1 MAFEPPKDYIDVAT
15 RITEFRARY
24 PEGTLGPLDPAKPY
38 ELIKAEGVAKDGKP
52 FVATFIVV
60 VAAAYRTA
68 DDIRP
73 GVGMAWE
80 IFPGRTPYTLGSE
93 LMNAETSAWGRAIIA
108 VGAADS
114 RKGIASAEEV
124 RNRQAEHQPQVGSA
138 GYDWNDVVYDQTPI
152 ADADKG
158 SQWMPPANPRT
169 RKAQR
174 HNGCNGPLPDDQ
186 WTTPDDPAM
195 GADEEKTGTST
206 PDQWQQ
212 IAIKLTEKGIDT
224 REGKL
229 AFCSRSANRPINSS
243 KELSYLEAAEIIRKA
258 TNLPQVPGPLAQQ
271 KG

>member
-15 RITEFRARY
+15 RITEFRDKH
-24 PEGTLGPLDPAKPY
+24 PEGTLAPLDPAKPY
-38 ELIKAEGVAKDGKP
+38 ELVKADGIAKDGKP
-52 FVATFIVV
+52 FTATFIVV
-60 VAAAYRTA
+60 VAAAYRTP
-68 DDIRP
+68 DDPRP

-80 IFPGRTPYTLGSE
+80 VFPGSTPYTLGSE

-114 RKGIASAEEV
+114 KKGIASAEEV
-124 RNRQAEHQPQVGSA
+124 RNRAAERDEADTSPRGP
-138 GYDWNDVVYDQTPI
+138 GGPGDWR
-152 ADADKG
+152 
-158 SQWMPPANPRT
+158 PPANPNT
-169 RKAQR
+169 RKAHR
-174 HNGCNGPLPDDQ
+174 HNGRNGPLPDDQ
-186 WTTPDDPAM
+186 WTSVPDDPAM
-195 GADEEKTGTST
+195 GPDEEKTGTST
-206 PDQWQQ
+206 LDQQRQ

-229 AFCSRSANRPINSS
+229 AFCSRSANRSISSS

>member
-124 RNRQAEHQPQVGSA
+124 RNRAAEREP
-138 GYDWNDVVYDQTPI
+138 D

-169 RKAQR
+169 RKAVR
-174 HNGCNGPLPDDQ
+174 HNGRNGPLPDDQ
-186 WTTPDDPAM
+186 WTTAPPAE
-195 GADEEKTGTST
+195 DETVTGTSSLE
-206 PDQWQQ
+206 QQ
-212 IAIKLTEKGIDT
+212 QLIAITLTNKGITT
-224 REGKL
+224 RDGKL
-229 AFCSRSANRPINSS
+229 AFCSQSANRPIASS
-243 KELSYLEAAEIIRKA
+243 KELSFLEAAEIINKA
-258 TNLPQVPGPLAQQ
+258 KALPQVPGPLAQQ